1 MTRALLFFVLLAGAA
16 AAAPGQTLSADGLG
30 PVTIGMNT
38 DQLKQALQGRL
49 PYPGGCRVLL
59 SPTKDTIGVS
69 LVIDNGHLARIDVD
83 FYGTDPHPVAIKT
96 EAGIGLT
103 SSEEDLLKAYAGRT
117 RLMPAPLDPSWH
129 TIHVAT
135 ADRARGMVFETNGK
149 TVKSIRV
156 GEYPA
161 ISYPDACK

>member
-1 MTRALLFFVLLAGAA
+1 MTRALFFFVLLAGAA
-16 AAAPGQTLSADGLG
+16 AAAPGQTLSANGLG

-38 DQLKQALQGRL
+38 DQLKLALQTRI
-49 PYPGGCRVLL
+49 PYAGGCRIALA
-59 SPTKDTIGVS
+59 PTKDTIGVS
-69 LVIDNGHLARIDVD
+69 FVIDGGYLTRIDVD
-83 FYGTDPHPVAIKT
+83 FYGTDPHPLAIKT

-103 SSEEDLLKAYAGRT
+103 SSEEDLMKAYAGRT
-117 RLMPAPLDPSWH
+117 RILPAPLDPSWH

-135 ADRARGMVFETNGK
+135 ADRARGMVFETDGK

>member
-1 MTRALLFFVLLAGAA
+1 MTRALLFLVLLAGAA
-16 AAAPGQTLSADGLG
+16 AAAPDQTLSANGLG
-30 PVTIGMNT
+30 PVGIGMNT
-38 DQLKQALQGRL
+38 DQLKVALQTRL
-49 PYPGGCRVLL
+49 PYPGGCRVLI

-69 LVIDNGHLARIDVD
+69 FVIDGSRVIRIDVD
-83 FYGTDPHPVAIKT
+83 FYGTDPHPLAIKT
-96 EAGIGLT
+96 ETGIGLA
-103 SSEEDLLKAYAGRT
+103 SREEDLLKAYAGQT
-117 RLMPAPLDPSWH
+117 RVLPASLDPSWH

-135 ADRARGMVFETNGK
+135 ADHARGMVFETDGK